1 MIDIRRRSFLF
12 GAAVTAAA
20 LVVPAPK
27 RFFIQLPPKIIVPSD
42 ARIMRFDLPLQQM
55 LSLQKKLDDQDI
67 ALSQIPRW
75 VVCDKDWYDQ
85 IVGTKSN
92 PEHLDD
98 WSPSS

>member
-12 GAAVTAAA
+12 GAAAAA

-27 RFFIQLPPKIIVPSD
+27 RFFIQLPPKIIVPD

-75 VVCDKDWYDQ
+75 VVLDKDAYDQ